1 MGYVVAIIVVV
12 VPGSVGLA
20 AGYVRRELRPI
31 PVPSARYRRRA
42 PRRAVPGDD
51 CACGGT
57 IGKSG
62 RTSKRFGDLLGCTAC
77 SRLWTMD
84 GRRVRRRR
92 SGYAHQAA
100 GSGD

>member
-12 VPGSVGLA
+12 VVGSVA
-20 AGYVRRELRPI
+20 AGGLYVRSELRSTPL
-31 PVPSARYRRRA
+31 PSALYPRRSA
-42 PRRAVPGDD
+42 RRAVPGDQ

-62 RTSKRFGDLLGCTAC
+62 RTSRRFGDLLGCSAC
-77 SRLWTMD
+77 TRLWTKD

-92 SGYAHQAA
+92 SGYAQQAA
-100 GSGD
+100 GGGD